1 VQVPPTALAPRPST
15 TSKKHTRIVQRR
27 TKKPAAMTEVEE
39 LIELP
44 PYLGPHCQDQ
54 VPAEIILDRL
64 FRVFVVFLKL
74 HHLIGVM
81 KLRMPSPGE
90 ESMTAEC
97 EDDRDDG

>member
-64 FRVFVVFLKL
+64 FEGFCRV
-74 HHLIGVM
+74 
-81 KLRMPSPGE
+81 SQA
-90 ESMTAEC
+90 SSS
-97 EDDRDDG
+97 DRRHEAKHAQPRRREHDC